1 MMRRYLDRAT
11 LATMFSTALFVILP
25 LVALAQSNDGGGLV
39 GLIGGGIGCLFGLVM
54 LGIWIAITVWAYR
67 DAQARG
73 ENGVLWAVIV
83 FFLGLIGLVI
93 WLVVRS
99 NKPRLA

>member
-1 MMRRYLDRAT
+1 MMRRYRERAT
-11 LATMFSTALFVILP
+11 LATIFSMALFLILP
-25 LVALAQSNDGGGLV
+25 LVALAQDDGSGLAIFGSLVSCLIGLV
-39 GLIGGGIGCLFGLVM
+39 A
-54 LGIWIAITVWAYR
+54 LGVWIAVTVWTYR

-73 ENGVLWAVIV
+73 ENGILWAVIV

-99 NKPRLA
+99 NKPRIA

>member
-11 LATMFSTALFVILP
+11 LATLFSMALFLILP
-25 LVALAQSNDGGGLV
+25 LTALAQDDGGLA

-54 LGIWIAITVWAYR
+54 LGVWIAITVWTYR

-93 WLVVRS
+93 WLIVRS

>member
-11 LATMFSTALFVILP
+11 LATLFSMALFLILP
-25 LVALAQSNDGGGLV
+25 LTALAQNDGGGLA

-54 LGIWIAITVWAYR
+54 LGVWIAVTVWAYR

-93 WLVVRS
+93 WLIVRS

>member
-1 MMRRYLDRAT
+1 MTRRYLDRAT
-11 LATMFSTALFVILP
+11 LASIFSMALFLILP
-25 LVALAQSNDGGGLV
+25 LTALASNHGGGIA
-39 GLIGGGIGCLFGLVM
+39 GLIGGGIGCLFSLVM
-54 LGIWIAITVWAYR
+54 LGVWIAVTVWTYR